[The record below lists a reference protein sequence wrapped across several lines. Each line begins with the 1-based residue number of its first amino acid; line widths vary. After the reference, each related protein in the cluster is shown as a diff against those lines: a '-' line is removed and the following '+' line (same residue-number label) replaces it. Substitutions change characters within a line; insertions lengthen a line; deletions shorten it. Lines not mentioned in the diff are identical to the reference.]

1 MISFDNLISQNS
13 KALPFWKVPFSSH
26 LRIFGYFQRK
36 HLRIFGYFRI
46 KNLRKP
52 KKQIIFA
59 PETYC
64 FFDYGKRY

>member
-1 MISFDNLISQNS
+1 MISFDNLVSQNS
-13 KALPFWKVPFSSH
+13 KALPFWNAPFSS
-26 LRIFGYFQRK
+26 

-52 KKQIIFA
+52 QKQIIFA